1 MQVPTRPIR
10 VLSVDD
16 HPIVRE
22 GLAGAIQN
30 EPDMELA
37 GEASNGPEA
46 IEAFRQLRPDV
57 VLMDL
62 QMPGMSG
69 IEAITIIRRENPAA
83 KIIVLTTYEGDVQAS
98 DSLRAGAQG
107 FLLKT
112 MLRTQLL
119 DTIRKVHSG
128 KRCIPP
134 EIAARMAEHFDKD
147 TLTAREIEVLKL
159 VASGHS
165 NKSVAQLLTISD
177 DTVKNH
183 VRSILV
189 KLSANDRTHAVTIA
203 MKRGF
208 LVG

>member
-1 MQVPTRPIR
+1 MI
-10 VLSVDD
+10 
-16 HPIVRE
+16 
-22 GLAGAIQN
+22 A
-30 EPDMELA
+30 
-37 GEASNGPEA
+37 
-46 IEAFRQLRPDV
+46 DV
-57 VLMDL
+57 

-69 IEAITIIRRENPAA
+69 IEAISVLRKENPNAR
-83 KIIVLTTYEGDVQAS
+83 IIVLTTYDGDVQAS

-119 DTIRKVHSG
+119 DTIRKVHAG

-134 EIAARMAEHFDKD
+134 EIAQRMAEYFDKD
-147 TLTAREIEVLKL
+147 ALTAREIEVLRL

-165 NKSVAQLLTISD
+165 NKIIAQRLSISD

-183 VRSILV
+183 VSSILM

-203 MKRGF
+203 MRRGF